1 MCIRD
6 RLKGIHQ
13 RDYSAEVAGLADLFT
28 VTYDPAM
35 IEDAIDDMIAHLNG
49 EEVPKD
55 HVIDVQVVDAT
66 NVNDFV
72 GFGDAV
78 AAE

>member
-1 MCIRD
+1 M
-6 RLKGIHQ
+6 LKGIHQ
-13 RDYSAEVAGLADLFT
+13 KDYSAEVAALADLFS

-35 IEDAIDDMIAHLNG
+35 IQIAVDDMITSLEGG
-49 EEVPKD
+49 EVAKD
-55 HVIDVQVVDAT
+55 HVIPVSVVDAT
-66 NVNDFV
+66 NVEEFR

>member
-1 MCIRD
+1 
-6 RLKGIHQ
+6 
-13 RDYSAEVAGLADLFT
+13 
-28 VTYDPAM
+28 M
-35 IEDAIDDMIAHLNG
+35 IENAIDDMIAHLNG

-55 HVIDVQVVDAT
+55 HVIAVQVVDAT
-66 NVNDFV
+66 NVKDFV